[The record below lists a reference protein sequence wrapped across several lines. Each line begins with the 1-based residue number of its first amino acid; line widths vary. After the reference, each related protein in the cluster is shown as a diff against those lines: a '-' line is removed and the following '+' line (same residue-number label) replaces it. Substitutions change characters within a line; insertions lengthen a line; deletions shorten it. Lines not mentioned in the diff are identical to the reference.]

1 MRRRK
6 SDGWE
11 ASKERGTPAVFASA
25 PQNPQS
31 QKASAI
37 SDAVGRI
44 EEERSAVRSSTRP
57 EREAV
62 RALPK
67 FDTVVVKTDSV
78 APDPRKDLEKM
89 ARRRYQN
96 PKPFKEGAFWWLLC
110 WQDEFVNGVR
120 TRKRKRVKL
129 APATMAAREAR
140 KVASEYISPMNRG
153 LVSLGSA
160 TNFAEYVHSTYLVN
174 EMPLLAAS
182 TRERY
187 SGVIKNY
194 LVPTFGSMCLRDL
207 TPMTIQRY
215 FSGMAGSKLGHESID
230 KIKDVLSSI
239 LGSAKKYGLLVTNPV
254 EGIKLPPSKR
264 GSRIKPY
271 VTPAQFLELI
281 ELISE
286 PYASMVFV
294 AIYTGLRVSEVIGL
308 KWRNVHADSI
318 TVDERYCR
326 GDWGCPKSQASN
338 ATIAVNRV
346 VIDRIQRLM
355 TLTVEVKAG
364 RAVRRIEVVRAA
376 GPEDLVFQ
384 SLMKG
389 APMRDN
395 NILTR
400 WIKPAGRKIGLGFV
414 NWRSLR
420 TSHATWLKLAGADV
434 KDAQAQMRHSR
445 ASTTMD
451 IYMQFVPQSQRA
463 AIDKLGS
470 LTASTLNKWSV
481 PNHVPITFQ

>member
-1 MRRRK
+1 
-6 SDGWE
+6 
-11 ASKERGTPAVFASA
+11 
-25 PQNPQS
+25 
-31 QKASAI
+31 
-37 SDAVGRI
+37 
-44 EEERSAVRSSTRP
+44 
-57 EREAV
+57 
-62 RALPK
+62 
-67 FDTVVVKTDSV
+67 
-78 APDPRKDLEKM
+78 M

-110 WQDEFVNGVR
+110 WQDEFVNGAR

-140 KVASEYISPMNRG
+140 KVASEYISPLNHG

-160 TNFAEYVHSTYLVN
+160 TNFTEFVNSTYGVN

-194 LVPTFGSMCLRDL
+194 LVPTFGPMCLRDL

-215 FSGMAGSKLGHESID
+215 FSGMTGSELGHESID
-230 KIKDVLSSI
+230 KIKDVLSGI

-254 EGIKLPPSKR
+254 EGIVLPPSRR

-271 VTPAQFLELI
+271 ITPAQFLQMI
-281 ELISE
+281 ELIPE
-286 PYASMVFV
+286 PYATMVFV
-294 AIYTGLRVSEVIGL
+294 AIFTGLRVSEVIGL

-326 GDWGCPKSQASN
+326 GDWGCPKSSASN

-346 VIDRIQRLM
+346 VINRIQQLK
-355 TLTVEVKAG
+355 TLAVEVRAG
-364 RAVRRIEVVRAA
+364 RAVRKIKVVKSAA
-376 GPEDLVFQ
+376 PEDLVFQ

-400 WIKPAGRKIGLGFV
+400 FIKPAGRKIGLGFV
-414 NWRSLR
+414 NWLCLR
-420 TSHATWLKLAGADV
+420 TSHVTWLKLAGADV

-451 IYMQFVPQSQRA
+451 IYQQFVPQSQRA
-463 AIDKLGS
+463 AVDKLDS
-470 LTASTLNKWSV
+470 LAAPKL
-481 PNHVPITFQ
+481 IQ

>member
-1 MRRRK
+1 
-6 SDGWE
+6 
-11 ASKERGTPAVFASA
+11 
-25 PQNPQS
+25 
-31 QKASAI
+31 
-37 SDAVGRI
+37 
-44 EEERSAVRSSTRP
+44 
-57 EREAV
+57 
-62 RALPK
+62 
-67 FDTVVVKTDSV
+67 
-78 APDPRKDLEKM
+78 M
-89 ARRRYQN
+89 ARRKYQN

-129 APATMAAREAR
+129 APSTMAAREAR
-140 KVASEYISPMNRG
+140 KVASEYISPLNHG

-160 TNFAEYVHSTYLVN
+160 TNFTEYVNQTYMVN

-194 LVPTFGSMCLRDL
+194 LVPAFGSMCLRDL

-215 FSGMAGSKLGHESID
+215 FSGTAGSELGHESID
-230 KIKDVLSSI
+230 KIKDVLSAI

-254 EGIKLPPSKR
+254 EGIELPPSKR

-271 VTPAQFLELI
+271 ITPAQFLRLI
-281 ELISE
+281 ELIPE
-286 PYASMVFV
+286 PYATMVFV
-294 AIYTGLRVSEVIGL
+294 AIFTGLRASEVIGL
-308 KWRNVHADSI
+308 KWRDVHADSI

-326 GDWGCPKSQASN
+326 GDWGCPKSPASN

-346 VIDRIQRLM
+346 VIDRIQRLK
-355 TLTVEVKAG
+355 TLTVEVRAG
-364 RAVRRIEVVRAA
+364 RANRKIKVVKSA
-376 GPEDLVFQ
+376 GPENLVFQ

-400 WIKPAGRKIGLGFV
+400 FIKPAGRKIGLGFV
-414 NWRSLR
+414 NWLCLR

-451 IYMQFVPQSQRA
+451 IYQQFVPQSQRA
-463 AIDKLGS
+463 AVDKLDG
-470 LTASTLNKWSV
+470 LASSNL
-481 PNHVPITFQ
+481 IQ